1 MQSLSIM
8 GRYLKFLTVINDPV
22 TGKLINVAG
31 EVVVKRSEESE
42 VN

>member
-1 MQSLSIM
+1 MQRLSIM
-8 GRYLKFLTVINDPV
+8 GRYLKFLTVINDAV